1 MSDLRSMSDLRTLL
15 DVHIGHQ
22 FGDLVTLEPG
32 SVEQTA
38 VVNNIEKLCKIM
50 LDEVRLESEET
61 IKIAQTKNENRN
73 RYIQFG
79 LEAAGIVLP
88 LVFYAS
94 WMSKG
99 FKFEETGSFT
109 STTFRGLFSRFRPT
123 K

>member
-1 MSDLRSMSDLRTLL
+1 MSEIRKLL
-15 DVHIGHQ
+15 VVEIEDQ
-22 FGDLVTLEPG
+22 FGDLGTLEPG

-38 VVNNIEKLCKIM
+38 AVNNVDKLYRIM
-50 LDEVRLESEET
+50 IDEDRLKSEES
-61 IKIAQTKNENRN
+61 KTKNENRN

-88 LVFYAS
+88 LAFYAS

-109 STTFRGLFSRFRPT
+109 STTFRGLFSRFRPA

>member
-1 MSDLRSMSDLRTLL
+1 MSDLRTLL
-15 DVHIGHQ
+15 EVKIEVQ
-22 FGDLVTLEPG
+22 FGDLTTLEPG
-32 SVEQTA
+32 SAEQTV
-38 VVNNIEKLCKIM
+38 VVNNIEKLYRIM
-50 LDEVRLESEET
+50 IDEDRLKSEEAT
-61 IKIAQTKNENRN
+61 KVAQMKNDNRN

-109 STTFRGLFSRFRPT
+109 STTFRGLFSRFRPA

>member
-1 MSDLRSMSDLRTLL
+1 MSDLRTLL
-15 DVHIGHQ
+15 EIKIGIL

-32 SVEQTA
+32 SVEQTV
-38 VVNNIEKLCKIM
+38 VVNNIEKLYRIM
-50 LDEVRLESEET
+50 IDEDRLKSEEAT
-61 IKIAQTKNENRN
+61 KSAQTKNENRN

-109 STTFRGLFSRFRPT
+109 STTFRGLFSRFRPA

>member
-1 MSDLRSMSDLRTLL
+1 MNDLRTLL
-15 DVHIGHQ
+15 EVHIGHQ
-22 FGDLVTLEPG
+22 FGDLATLEPG
-32 SVEQTA
+32 SVEQTV
-38 VVNNIEKLCKIM
+38 VVNNIEKLYKIM
-50 LDEVRLESEET
+50 IDEDRLESEKA

-88 LVFYAS
+88 LAFYAS